1 MATPIQPGKG
11 DWASFQPI
19 KADGLTLMHAHFT
32 RHAFERHS
40 HDTYSIGAT
49 RSGVQTFTCRATR
62 YASVPGDVILF
73 NPDEPH
79 DGRRGSDDGFGY
91 SMLYVSPD
99 LVDRWRGDNP
109 GIARA
114 RYFGTSLAHD
124 PRLAQMLV
132 RAAAALSQT
141 QESLRA
147 EELTTQLVATL
158 FDRYG
163 ESRGE
168 ADPLADAGARRLE
181 HIRDLIETRYA
192 EDLDVETLAREA
204 GLSRTHLTRA
214 FFRHYGMPPHV
225 YLNAVRLR
233 HARLALLNGL
243 PLATAAIEAGYADQ
257 SHFTRRFRGSFGI
270 TPGRWLA
277 QMRAAGVTAQTGFS
291 R

>member
-1 MATPIQPGKG
+1 MAEPIPTGKG
-11 DWASFQPI
+11 DWASFQPV

-49 RSGVQTFTCRATR
+49 RSGIQTFTCRSTR

-99 LVDRWRGDNP
+99 LLDRWRGGAD
-109 GIARA
+109 GLSRA
-114 RYFGTSLAHD
+114 RYFRSSLAHD
-124 PRLAQMLV
+124 AGLAHALIQ
-132 RAAAALSQT
+132 AAAALDQA

-147 EELTTQLVATL
+147 EELTSQLIVTL
-158 FDRYG
+158 LERYG
-163 ESRGE
+163 ERSGQ
-168 ADPLADAGARRLE
+168 ASALPDAGARRLE
-181 HIRDLIETRYA
+181 RIRDVIEARYA

-214 FFRHYGMPPHV
+214 FFRHFGMPPHV
-225 YLNAVRLR
+225 YLNGVRLR
-233 HARLALLNGL
+233 HARHALLDGL
-243 PLATAAIEAGYADQ
+243 SLAAAAIEAGYADQ

-270 TPGRWLA
+270 TPGRWLE
-277 QMRAAGVTAQTGFS
+277 QMRAAGVTGRIS
-291 R
+291 PR